1 MSEKSLNDPLCGSE
15 IKAILLNEIEKRLNG
30 DSTLLDDLAYA
41 GFTAKFDIKI
51 SYLRSLTQPT
61 LVWGTAT
68 ADTGAESAPAGDTA
82 ISDTYVSPAP
92 NVARSENNLPIPVL
106 IQTPAGPRRQ
116 RVQIERVR
124 PK

>member
-1 MSEKSLNDPLCGSE
+1 MERTLTDPLCGSE

-51 SYLRSLTQPT
+51 SFLRSLTQPT
-61 LVWGTAT
+61 LIWGTAA
-68 ADTGAESAPAGDTA
+68 ADTGAESAPAGETA
-82 ISDTYVSPAP
+82 ISGTYVSPAP

-106 IQTPAGPRRQ
+106 VATPAGMVRK